1 MRENA
6 ELGQAAGARVG
17 KMCGLGLNTL
27 EYTGA
32 DLKYAGLVRRADF
45 VRLRSAVI
53 TAVCQGCP
61 LI

>member
-32 DLKYAGLVRRADF
+32 DIKYAGLVR
-45 VRLRSAVI
+45 
-53 TAVCQGCP
+53 
-61 LI
+61 